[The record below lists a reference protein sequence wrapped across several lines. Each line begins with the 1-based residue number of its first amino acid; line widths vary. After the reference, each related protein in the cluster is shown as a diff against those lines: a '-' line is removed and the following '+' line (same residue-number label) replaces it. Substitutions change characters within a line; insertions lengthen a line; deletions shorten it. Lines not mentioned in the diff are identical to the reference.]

1 MNEKQVGIV
10 HHWQFTKYGVSF
22 KIIAKCLPTHK
33 EQTKQ
38 TAVEIVSYLFIP
50 ETTLFQDFF
59 FRQKSFQRFVTLVT
73 IQKKSK
79 IFLKVKYFQTISGVQ
94 ILAQSVGLTK
104 F

>member
-33 EQTKQ
+33 EQIKQ

-59 FRQKSFQRFVTLVT
+59 FQAKILSKVCHFSYHTKK
-73 IQKKSK
+73 IQNFSQSK
-79 IFLKVKYFQTISGVQ
+79 IFPDNLWSPNFSPIGGVD
-94 ILAQSVGLTK
+94 
-104 F
+104 